1 MKTQKIVGFE
11 QGPTSSGMMTWYCA
25 VLACGHNW
33 YDPTR
38 SWAPIKGISANI
50 GDDKECERCK
60 HIAESVERLTN
71 LDVVA
76 EHINYFRFKPQFGGQ
91 YHAYKLDSSLAGA
104 VPENPGGGGGPAGGL
119 DGGPLGNEHS
129 IIPDLEEPL
138 E

>member
-38 SWAPIKGISANI
+38 SWEPIKGISANI
-50 GDDKECERCK
+50 GDEKECERCK
-60 HIAESVERLTN
+60 YIADSVERLTN

-76 EHINYFRFKPQFGGQ
+76 ERINYFRFKPNFGGQ
-91 YHAYKLDSSLAGA
+91 YHAYKLDSTSPTGVLLHSSYPACPEIDA
-104 VPENPGGGGGPAGGL
+104 VIDSRRLCTLSPTEGRTR
-119 DGGPLGNEHS
+119 
-129 IIPDLEEPL
+129 
-138 E
+138 